1 MDMEVRVQ
9 EKHEG
14 HMQELRDQQE
24 EIGLEMKSKMLGME
38 RDTKEATSALKQ
50 QQDEMRWRRIFPG
63 DTSAH
68 PFSQPTSPPRN
79 PMSCLEE
86 MHGGSLDR

>member
-38 RDTKEATSALKQ
+38 RDSKEATSALKQ
-50 QQDEMRWRRIFPG
+50 QQDLFMDEMRWRQIFPG
-63 DTSAH
+63 GTSAH
-68 PFSQPTSPPRN
+68 HFITHFPSQKSNELP
-79 PMSCLEE
+79 
-86 MHGGSLDR
+86 